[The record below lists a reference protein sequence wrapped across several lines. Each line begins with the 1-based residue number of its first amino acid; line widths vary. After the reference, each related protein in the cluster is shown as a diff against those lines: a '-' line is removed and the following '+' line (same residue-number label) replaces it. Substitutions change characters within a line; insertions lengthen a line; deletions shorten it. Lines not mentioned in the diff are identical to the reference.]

1 MARAMRVVRVP
12 LVVALALCGALP
24 LSLAIAQNKDL
35 TPEPTTKTPT
45 DLTPGT
51 GTTALT
57 PTPTTKPTATGGSK
71 PTATGGSKPTATA
84 TVEPT
89 ATASASGSASGSAS
103 VEPEPSAE
111 PPKPKPAARAFAR
124 KKIALGVGDLEVS
137 ISMPDTWAEIPDTQL
152 PELENTEHVTVV
164 TRKGFGIHDPKG
176 KPPVVEEVI
185 VACGRAAGDY
195 WADAIRDAAFSEM
208 TSGVEK
214 EARKYTSLKEIEPDA
229 IRSEGDR
236 LLQSFAADSD
246 FVVDGKTS
254 PALLGKGKLKSATT
268 VKLQGLNFIGF
279 HAEGEGKTPQIV
291 ACSVACAHLVVEGE
305 TSVCA
310 AVIGSIEMSGTF
322 SPAPKRSA
330 MAELL
335 FKLKKDPTT
344 LWLGIV
350 GALFLV
356 VVLALVLILALRK
369 KKPADAHEDEDDD
382 DDVAHIAE
390 EIKTTMHAS
399 PPPAEGYFDP
409 QTLARR
415 KI

>member
-1 MARAMRVVRVP
+1 MARALRVVRVP
-12 LVVALALCGALP
+12 LVVALALFGALP
-24 LSLAIAQNKDL
+24 LSLATAQTDL
-35 TPEPTTKTPT
+35 KTEPTTKTPT

-51 GTTALT
+51 GTTVLT
-57 PTPTTKPTATGGSK
+57 PTPTTKPTGPK
-71 PTATGGSKPTATA
+71 PTATVSAKPTPTATA
-84 TVEPT
+84 EP
-89 ATASASGSASGSAS
+89 TASASASQSA
-103 VEPEPSAE
+103 EPEPSAE
-111 PPKPKPAARAFAR
+111 PPKAKPALRAFAR
-124 KKIALGVGDLEVS
+124 KKVSLGVGDLAVS
-137 ISMPDTWAEIPDTQL
+137 ISMPDNWAEISDAQL
-152 PELENTEHVTVV
+152 PEIENTEHVTVV
-164 TRKGFGIHDPKG
+164 TRKGFGVHDPKG

-229 IRSEGDR
+229 IRTEGDR
-236 LLQSFAADSD
+236 LLQSFAADAD
-246 FVVDGKTS
+246 FVVDGKTA
-254 PALLGKGKLKSATT
+254 PTQLGKGKAKSATT

-279 HAEGEGKTPQIV
+279 HAEGEGKTPLIV
-291 ACSVACAHLVVEGE
+291 ACSIACAHLVVEGE

-310 AVIGSIEMSGTF
+310 AAMGSIEISGTF

-330 MAELL
+330 LAELL

-344 LWLGIV
+344 MWLGIV

-356 VVLALVLILALRK
+356 VVLALVLVLAMRK
-369 KKPADAHEDEDDD
+369 KKSAEVHDELDDEDAA
-382 DDVAHIAE
+382 DVAD
-390 EIKTTMHAS
+390 EIKSTMHAS

-415 KI
+415 KT